1 MDLIHGQG
9 HTLEIWGSATSLK
22 AIRGHLVQPS
32 LFTQTHNEDKLRLEE
47 DKLISPGHLS
57 AICAQTPRYAL
68 STLAL
73 FQNDVCEN

>member
-1 MDLIHGQG
+1 MDKD
-9 HTLEIWGSATSLK
+9 TLLKFWVQPKSLK

-47 DKLISPGHLS
+47 EKLISPGHLA

-68 STLAL
+68 STLAP